1 MAGRTQPFF
10 HHLDENHAFYKPKCA
25 CYSKDINRKE
35 ALHMAL
41 NLVLASLAILLVI
54 VAVTSKVTSR

>member
-1 MAGRTQPFF
+1 
-10 HHLDENHAFYKPKCA
+10 
-25 CYSKDINRKE
+25 
-35 ALHMAL
+35 MAL